1 MWNAGGPFFSPRT
14 GNPLLA
20 YADEILSPYGVSNA
34 ALTSMN
40 SDSTVSKPAS
50 VGATSPKKS
59 KTKWFVLGAI
69 LLLIALGGG
78 AYFKKKSEGQ
88 KVVVTTEKSVT
99 KTIVQIV
106 SATGKVQPEVEV
118 KIAPEVSGEVVQL
131 PFREGAVVKKGDLL
145 LSIKPD
151 VYKAQVEQQEA
162 GLVAART
169 GVVQSKA
176 QLLKA
181 RDDLKRAEDIYA
193 KKLLSDSE
201 IMAARTALEVAQ
213 ANFENAEATV
223 RRTEGALNQ
232 TRDQLTKTIIFA
244 PIDGKISSLST
255 ELGERVAGTGSY
267 GGAEVMRV
275 ADLANMEVRVNINE
289 NDIINV
295 KVGDKAKVAI
305 DAYPNRKFDAVV
317 KEIGSAAKVTGMN
330 TQDEV
335 TNFLVKIRILDKDVA
350 LRPGMSANAD
360 VETKTVENVVAV
372 PIQSV
377 TVRAKE
383 SSKTIEEVAKDR
395 EKVANENK
403 GPGSAAAVNDKLQ
416 KQADK
421 ADRDNLQRVVFV
433 KNGDSVKL
441 VKVETGVQDTT
452 HIEIK
457 SGLKAGE
464 EVVSGSFGVITRTLK
479 DGMTVI
485 LDKGKKGPEKK

>member
-1 MWNAGGPFFSPRT
+1 
-14 GNPLLA
+14 
-20 YADEILSPYGVSNA
+20 
-34 ALTSMN
+34 
-40 SDSTVSKPAS
+40 
-50 VGATSPKKS
+50 
-59 KTKWFVLGAI
+59 
-69 LLLIALGGG
+69 
-78 AYFKKKSEGQ
+78 
-88 KVVVTTEKSVT
+88 
-99 KTIVQIV
+99 
-106 SATGKVQPEVEV
+106 
-118 KIAPEVSGEVVQL
+118 
-131 PFREGAVVKKGDLL
+131 
-145 LSIKPD
+145 
-151 VYKAQVEQQEA
+151 
-162 GLVAART
+162 
-169 GVVQSKA
+169 
-176 QLLKA
+176 
-181 RDDLKRAEDIYA
+181 
-193 KKLLSDSE
+193 
-201 IMAARTALEVAQ
+201 
-213 ANFENAEATV
+213 
-223 RRTEGALNQ
+223 
-232 TRDQLTKTIIFA
+232 
-244 PIDGKISSLST
+244 
-255 ELGERVAGTGSY
+255 
-267 GGAEVMRV
+267 
-275 ADLANMEVRVNINE
+275 
-289 NDIINV
+289 
-295 KVGDKAKVAI
+295 
-305 DAYPNRKFDAVV
+305 VV

-433 KNGDSVKL
+433 KSGDSVKL

-479 DGMTVI
+479 DGMSVI

>member
-1 MWNAGGPFFSPRT
+1 M
-14 GNPLLA
+14 NPA
-20 YADEILSPYGVSNA
+20 
-34 ALTSMN
+34 
-40 SDSTVSKPAS
+40 STVSKTTP
-50 VGATSPKKS
+50 TSAAPRKKS
-59 KTKWFVLGAI
+59 KTIWFVLGGI
-69 LLLIALGGG
+69 LLLIALGVGG
-78 AYFKKKSEGQ
+78 YMKSKAAGQ
-88 KVVVTTEKSVT
+88 AVAVTTEKSIT
-99 KTIVQIV
+99 KTITQIV

-162 GLVAART
+162 SLVAART
-169 GVVQSKA
+169 GVVLSKA
-176 QLLKA
+176 QLLKSQ
-181 RDDLKRAEDIYA
+181 DDLKRNEDLYA

-201 IMAARTALEVAQ
+201 IMAARTSLEVAQ
-213 ANFENAEATV
+213 ANYENAQATV

-232 TRDQLTKTIIFA
+232 MRDQLTKTIIYA

-275 ADLANMEVRVNINE
+275 ADLSNMEVRVNINE
-289 NDIINV
+289 NDIVNV
-295 KVGDKAKVAI
+295 KVGDKAKIAI
-305 DAYPNRKFDAVV
+305 DAFPNRKFDAVV

-335 TNFLVKIRILDKDVA
+335 TNFLVKIRILDKDVP

-377 TVRAKE
+377 TVRSKE
-383 SSKTIEEVAKDR
+383 SNKTLEEVAKGR
-395 EKVANENK
+395 EKTAVENK
-403 GPGSAAAVNDKLQ
+403 GEGAAAAINDKQQ

-421 ADRDNLQRVVFV
+421 TDRENLQRVVFV
-433 KNGDSVKL
+433 KNGDVVKL
-441 VKVETGVQDTT
+441 IKVETGVQDTT

-464 EVVSGSFGVITRTLK
+464 EIVSGSFGVITRTLK
-479 DGMTVI
+479 DDMKVMI
-485 LDKGKKGPEKK
+485 DKSKKAPDKK

>member
-1 MWNAGGPFFSPRT
+1 M
-14 GNPLLA
+14 NPA
-20 YADEILSPYGVSNA
+20 NSSQSAPA
-34 ALTSMN
+34 AR
-40 SDSTVSKPAS
+40 P
-50 VGATSPKKS
+50 KS
-59 KTKWFVLGAI
+59 KAKWFVLGG
-69 LLLIALGGG
+69 LLLVIALGVGG
-78 AYFKKKSEGQ
+78 YFKAKSSGQ
-88 KVVVTTEKSVT
+88 TVVVTTEKSVT
-99 KTIVQIV
+99 KTITQIV

-118 KIAPEVSGEVVQL
+118 KIAPEVSGEIVQL

-169 GVVQSKA
+169 GVVLAKA
-176 QLLKA
+176 QLHKSQ
-181 RDDLKRAEDIYA
+181 DDAKRSEDLYR
-193 KKLLSDSE
+193 KQLLSDSE
-201 IMAARTALEVAQ
+201 IMAARTTLEVAQ

-232 TRDQLTKTIIFA
+232 TKDQLIKTLIYA
-244 PIDGKISSLST
+244 PIDGKVSSLST
-255 ELGERVAGTGSY
+255 ELGERVAGTGSF

-275 ADLANMEVRVNINE
+275 ADLSKMEVRVNINE
-289 NDIINV
+289 NDIVNV

-305 DAYPNRKFDAVV
+305 DAYPNRKFEAEV
-317 KEIGSAAKVTGMN
+317 KEIGSAAKVTGQN

-360 VETKTVENVVAV
+360 VETKTVENVIAV

-377 TVRAKE
+377 TVRAKDGN
-383 SSKTIEEVAKDR
+383 KTIEEVAKNR
-395 EKVANENK
+395 EKAVNENK
-403 GPGSAAAVNDKLQ
+403 GEGSAAAVNDKQQ

-421 ADRDNLQRVVFV
+421 NDRENLQRVVFV
-433 KNGDSVKL
+433 KSGDTVKL

-479 DGMTVI
+479 DGMAVT
-485 LDKGKKGPEKK
+485 LDKSKKGPEKK